1 MAEAPRILLVDD
13 DRDLVL
19 ATKVRLKS
27 AGFQVLTAHDGEQGL
42 ASALAHRPDA
52 ILLDVRMPRMDG
64 LCTLARLRE
73 SDATRMT
80 PVVMLSASLLDRCKA
95 LDLGARYFLEKPY
108 DTRTLVAAIQ
118 SAMAEKEA
126 GPTDAEGG

>member
-1 MAEAPRILLVDD
+1 MAEGPRILLVDD

-19 ATKVRLKS
+19 ATKVRLKA

-52 ILLDVRMPRMDG
+52 ILLDVRMPGMDG

-73 SDATRMT
+73 CDATRTT

-95 LDLGARYFLEKPY
+95 LDLGAHYFLEKPY
-108 DTRTLVAAIQ
+108 DTRALVAAIR
-118 SAMAEKEA
+118 SAMAER
-126 GPTDAEGG
+126 TTGGSL